1 MKKVITGHNADGKAI
16 FVKEEPEEVTIGS
29 PIVDWHEIWA
39 THADDTIPID
49 VSDKK
54 SRDRYSDIHQV
65 FPVKN
70 QSMFRVLDFKPGD
83 LSELSEEMR
92 GISLRSCL
100 GLASTWRPKTL
111 RCTPRTALT
120 MA

>member
-54 SRDRYSDIHQV
+54 SNLHIMLLQSFLKKRKRSGRQE
-65 FPVKN
+65 N
-70 QSMFRVLDFKPGD
+70 QTCIKCFYTRNP
-83 LSELSEEMR
+83 R
-92 GISLRSCL
+92 GNR
-100 GLASTWRPKTL
+100 
-111 RCTPRTALT
+111 
-120 MA
+120 